1 MTLAERLEAAAN
13 GDVEWRKAL
22 LLEAA
27 ALARIE
33 ADRPR
38 QGTLARVRRTESRK
52 SSNPSPD
59 ITEMMNG

>member
-1 MTLAERLEAAAN
+1 MTR
-13 GDVEWRKAL
+13 
-22 LLEAA
+22 

-59 ITEMMNG
+59 ITEIMNG